1 MLRKRGREV
10 IDAEWSQQQFDPG
23 AWIFVLLERAPC
35 TTGREQQFHLGLKFA
50 ADDRCSSN
58 LLAAVPAP
66 DYGSSMDART
76 RKQQQVEEEHG
87 DEARML
93 AEAFGAKRD
102 RLLASLTL
110 IAGVGVIV
118 AIPFALRAGAEFF
131 MPVTAALVVA
141 IALVPLLE
149 WFERRG
155 MPPKGAA
162 GLCVLLFLAVAIFAV
177 GSIVIPARDWVARV
191 PGNIPK
197 VRATLEPV
205 IQIYKHL
212 DRFID
217 RTVSQI
223 AVTQEQTR
231 AVRIETPNSMSSLL
245 ISSAPHLLIQLF
257 FALLVI
263 FFFLAGWTAMRK
275 KTIVSRGSF
284 EGALTTARV
293 IQQVVDATSTYLGT
307 ITLINIGLGA
317 LTATALWLLGMPS
330 PVMWGG
336 IVAVANYIP
345 YLGPIVCALLLF
357 AAGLMSFPDVWGA
370 LLPPAVFIGFHL
382 VEANFFTPMVVGHR
396 LTISPLSI
404 LVSLSFWAWVW
415 GTTGALLAVPLL
427 IIMKTIFSAAGT
439 PDIAGFLFEHGTLT
453 HIGDD
458 AEEEVEEREMQPAMV
473 DTPKTL
479 S

>member
-1 MLRKRGREV
+1 MLP
-10 IDAEWSQQQFDPG
+10 F
-23 AWIFVLLERAPC
+23 
-35 TTGREQQFHLGLKFA
+35 
-50 ADDRCSSN
+50 
-58 LLAAVPAP
+58 
-66 DYGSSMDART
+66 MDARA
-76 RKQQQVEEEHG
+76 RKQTHAEDEVT
-87 DEARML
+87 DEARVL
-93 AEAFGAKRD
+93 AETITAKRD

-110 IAGVGVIV
+110 LAGIGLIL
-118 AIPFALRAGAEFF
+118 ATPFALRSGAEFF

-149 WFERRG
+149 WLERRG
-155 MPPKGAA
+155 IPSKLSA
-162 GLCVLLFLAVAIFAV
+162 GLCVIIFLSFALFAI
-177 GSIVIPARDWVARV
+177 GSIVIPATDWVAQV
-191 PGNIPK
+191 PSKIPK
-197 VRATLEPV
+197 VRAALEPV
-205 IQIYKHL
+205 IQIYKNL
-212 DRFID
+212 DKWID
-217 RTVSQI
+217 KASSQIAIAPAQSTTRTVS
-223 AVTQEQTR
+223 
-231 AVRIETPNSMSSLL
+231 IEEPHSMLGLL
-245 ISSAPHLLIQLF
+245 TSSAPHLLIQLF

-307 ITLINIGLGA
+307 ISLINIGLGT
-317 LTATALWLLGMPS
+317 LTALVLWWLGMPS
-330 PVMWGG
+330 PIMWGG

-345 YLGPIVCALLLF
+345 YLGPIDCAMLRF
-357 AAGLMSFPDVWGA
+357 FGALMTYPDIWGA
-370 LLPPAVFIGFHL
+370 MLPPAAFICFHL

-453 HIGDD
+453 HIGDPD
-458 AEEEVEEREMQPAMV
+458 EEEEDARQEMQPAMV
-473 DTPKTL
+473 DTQKPAT
-479 S
+479 

>member
-1 MLRKRGREV
+1 MGSPRAGDVFGHHTHKKARPPNGLATLRVYCDPNRYGCHCSGRVAVGNGWRGWRRGDML
-10 IDAEWSQQQFDPG
+10 
-23 AWIFVLLERAPC
+23 AP
-35 TTGREQQFHLGLKFA
+35 
-50 ADDRCSSN
+50 
-58 LLAAVPAP
+58 
-66 DYGSSMDART
+66 MDART
-76 RKQQQVEEEHG
+76 RKHQDIDNDDVP
-87 DEARML
+87 DEARL
-93 AEAFGAKRD
+93 LGKVISAKRD

-110 IAGVGVIV
+110 IAGIALLIGF
-118 AIPFALRAGAEFF
+118 PFALREGAEFF

-155 MPPKGAA
+155 IPSKASA
-162 GLCVLLFLAVAIFAV
+162 GLCVIIFLVFALFAI
-177 GSIVIPARDWVARV
+177 GSIVIPASNWVAQV
-191 PGNIPK
+191 PTKIPK
-197 VRATLEPV
+197 VRQTLEPV

-212 DRFID
+212 DKFID

-223 AVTQEQTR
+223 AITQEQTR
-231 AVRIETPNSMSSLL
+231 AVHIETPNSVSNLL
-245 ISSAPHLLIQLF
+245 ITSAPHLLIQLF

-317 LTATALWLLGMPS
+317 LTASALWLLGMPS

-357 AAGLMSFPDVWGA
+357 VGGLMSFPDVWGA

-427 IIMKTIFSAAGT
+427 IIMKTVFSAAGT
-439 PDIAGFLFEHGTLT
+439 PDIAGFLFEQGTLT
-453 HIGDD
+453 HIGDPN
-458 AEEEVEEREMQPAMV
+458 EEEEEERQEMQPAMV
-473 DTPKTL
+473 DTPKAL

>member
-1 MLRKRGREV
+1 MLL
-10 IDAEWSQQQFDPG
+10 P
-23 AWIFVLLERAPC
+23 
-35 TTGREQQFHLGLKFA
+35 
-50 ADDRCSSN
+50 
-58 LLAAVPAP
+58 
-66 DYGSSMDART
+66 MDART
-76 RKQQQVEEEHG
+76 RKQQQLEEEHG
-87 DEARML
+87 DDARMI
-93 AEAFGAKRD
+93 AEAITAKRD

-110 IAGVGVIV
+110 IAGIGLIVGL
-118 AIPFALRAGAEFF
+118 PFALRMGAEFF

-155 MPPKGAA
+155 MPSKGAA
-162 GLCVLLFLAVAIFAV
+162 GLCVIIFLMIAIFAI
-177 GSIVIPARDWVARV
+177 GSIVIPASDWVAQV
-191 PGNIPK
+191 PTKITK
-197 VRATLEPV
+197 VRAALDPV
-205 IQIYKHL
+205 FQIYKNL

-217 RTVSQI
+217 RIANQIEINHASHTRTVTI
-223 AVTQEQTR
+223 EQ
-231 AVRIETPNSMSSLL
+231 PNSVMGLL
-245 ISSAPHLLIQLF
+245 ATSAPHLLIQLF
-257 FALLVI
+257 FSLLVI

-317 LTATALWLLGMPS
+317 LTAVALWLLGMPS
-330 PVMWGG
+330 PIMWGG

-357 AAGLMSFPDVWGA
+357 AGGLMTYADIWGA
-370 LLPPAVFIGFHL
+370 LLPPAVFICFHL

-453 HIGDD
+453 HVGDED
-458 AEEEVEEREMQPAMV
+458 EEEVEERQEMQPAMV
-473 DTPKTL
+473 DTPKAL

>member
-1 MLRKRGREV
+1 
-10 IDAEWSQQQFDPG
+10 
-23 AWIFVLLERAPC
+23 
-35 TTGREQQFHLGLKFA
+35 
-50 ADDRCSSN
+50 
-58 LLAAVPAP
+58 
-66 DYGSSMDART
+66 MDART
-76 RKQQQVEEEHG
+76 TKQGDPDDETV
-87 DEARML
+87 DEARAL
-93 AEAFGAKRD
+93 AETITVKRD

-110 IAGVGVIV
+110 IAGICALVGL
-118 AIPFALRAGAEFF
+118 PFALRAGAEFF

-155 MPPKGAA
+155 VPSKLSSA
-162 GLCVLLFLAVAIFAV
+162 LCVVIFLALALFAI
-177 GSIVIPARDWVARV
+177 GSIVIPATDWVAQIPSR
-191 PGNIPK
+191 IPK
-197 VRATLEPV
+197 VREALEPV
-205 IQIYKHL
+205 LDLYKSL
-212 DRFID
+212 DKFID
-217 RTVSQI
+217 RTTSQI
-223 AVTQEQTR
+223 TINQEQTR
-231 AVRIETPNSMSSLL
+231 AVRLETPNSMSSLL
-245 ISSAPHLLIQLF
+245 LSSAPHLLIQLF

-263 FFFLAGWTAMRK
+263 FFFLAGWTTMRK

-307 ITLINIGLGA
+307 ITLINVGLGA
-317 LTATALWLLGMPS
+317 LTALALWWLGMPS

-357 AAGLMSFPDVWGA
+357 LGGLMTYPDIWGA
-370 LLPPAVFIGFHL
+370 MLPPAVFISFHII
-382 VEANFFTPMVVGHR
+382 EANFFTPLVVGHR

-453 HIGDD
+453 HVGDPD
-458 AEEEVEEREMQPAMV
+458 EDEIEDRQEMRPAMV
-473 DTPKTL
+473 DTPKPAT
-479 S
+479 

>member
-1 MLRKRGREV
+1 
-10 IDAEWSQQQFDPG
+10 
-23 AWIFVLLERAPC
+23 
-35 TTGREQQFHLGLKFA
+35 
-50 ADDRCSSN
+50 
-58 LLAAVPAP
+58 
-66 DYGSSMDART
+66 MDART
-76 RKQQQVEEEHG
+76 RKQNDPDDTVA
-87 DEARML
+87 DEARTL
-93 AEAFGAKRD
+93 AEAITAKRD
-102 RLLASLTL
+102 RLLAALTL
-110 IAGVGVIV
+110 IGGIGLIVGL
-118 AIPFALRAGAEFF
+118 PFALRTGAEFF

-155 MPPKGAA
+155 IPSKLSA
-162 GLCVLLFLAVAIFAV
+162 GMCLLIFMLLAVFAI
-177 GSIVIPARDWVARV
+177 GSIVVPATDWVHQV
-191 PGNIPK
+191 PTKITK
-197 VRATLEPV
+197 VRSELEP
-205 IQIYKHL
+205 IFDLYKNL

-223 AVTQEQTR
+223 EVSGAQASQTR
-231 AVRIETPNSMSSLL
+231 AVRIETPNSMLGLL
-245 ISSAPHLLIQLF
+245 TSSAPHLLIQLF
-257 FALLVI
+257 FSLLVI
-263 FFFLAGWTAMRK
+263 FFFLAGWTTMRK

-307 ITLINIGLGA
+307 ITLINIGLGT
-317 LTATALWLLGMPS
+317 LTATALWWLGMPS

-357 AAGLMSFPDVWGA
+357 LGGLMIYPDVWGA
-370 LLPPAVFIGFHL
+370 LMPPAVFIGFHL

-404 LVSLSFWAWVW
+404 LISLSFWAWVW

-453 HIGDD
+453 HIGD
-458 AEEEVEEREMQPAMV
+458 ANEEEEDKRQEMQPAMV
-473 DTPKTL
+473 DTSKAP
-479 S
+479 